1 MYGGMSSPLTIGE
14 LEYLVNGTVLSL
26 AATARTDSDR
36 NVVGTALETLESL
49 FKSLKV
55 NRKQLHVYTSF
66 LRSFLFLRKNSFK
79 FSKIIT
85 NGPKTL
91 NSY

>member
-1 MYGGMSSPLTIGE
+1 MYGGMSFPLAVGE

-55 NRKQLHVYTSF
+55 NRKQLYTSF

-91 NSY
+91 INSY